1 MGKYRTIKDLTDLE
15 YWKLARKVRI
25 EVHKIVKLLP
35 TEEKYD
41 LGSQMRKAAVSSTSN
56 IAEGH
61 GRYHFQENIRF
72 CSISR
77 GSLYEIRDQLITCFD
92 EKYITRDHFSR
103 VYELAIQAAK
113 TLNGYIRY
121 LRNQK
126 NQNNSN

>member
-1 MGKYRTIKDLTDLE
+1 MGKYRTIKDFTDLE
-15 YWKLARKVRI
+15 CWKLARKVRI
-25 EVHKIVKLLP
+25 EVYKIVKLLP

-72 CSISR
+72 CRISR